1 MVGPRLQ
8 DVLSGLH
15 TPEEEAKSDLDPVNE
30 YLNRLHRFIT
40 PSLPHLLA
48 LLTHQSTSF
57 PPTETSLIVVDSI
70 STLFAI
76 AFPKTGESASS
87 QQPAAK
93 KSDAAQWA
101 SGRRWAVMGD
111 FISKISRLAATRNIA
126 ILLTSQM
133 TTRVRSETGALL
145 HPAISG
151 TAWDT
156 SISTRIMIFRD
167 WVFQATDA
175 TSSQGEYVSGVRLV
189 GVVKAKGVNYEG
201 VGKLVTFTIEKA
213 SRLEPCTKA
222 LLKETDWPS
231 GGSCR
236 SDRDETE
243 RSVGLTSS
251 IVEAQTRRDRG

>member
-1 MVGPRLQ
+1 M
-8 DVLSGLH
+8 LSGLH
-15 TPEEEAKSDLDPVNE
+15 IPEEEATPDLDPVDE
-30 YLNRLHRFIT
+30 YLKRLHRFIT

-48 LLTHQSTSF
+48 LLTHQSSSF

-76 AFPKTGESASS
+76 AFPKTGENVSS

-133 TTRVRSETGALL
+133 TTKVRSETGALL

-156 SISTRIMIFRD
+156 SISTRIVIFRD
-167 WVFQATDA
+167 WVFQATDT

-189 GVVKAKGVNYEG
+189 GVVRAKGVSYEG
-201 VGKLVTFTIEKA
+201 VGKVVMFTIEKA
-213 SRLEPCTKA
+213 STLEHCTKTF
-222 LLKETDWPS
+222 LKETDWPS
-231 GGSCR
+231 GASNR
-236 SDRDETE
+236 SDRDEAE
-243 RSVGLTSS
+243 GIVRLTSS
-251 IVEAQTRRDRG
+251 IIEAQTRRDCG